1 VTATFQFIHD
11 LGHQIMGL
19 DYPHGHWL
27 INIAAALLFVV
38 APVWT
43 LWIGL
48 RLGQARR
55 CPSCRPTA
63 QT

>member
-1 VTATFQFIHD
+1 
-11 LGHQIMGL
+11 MGL